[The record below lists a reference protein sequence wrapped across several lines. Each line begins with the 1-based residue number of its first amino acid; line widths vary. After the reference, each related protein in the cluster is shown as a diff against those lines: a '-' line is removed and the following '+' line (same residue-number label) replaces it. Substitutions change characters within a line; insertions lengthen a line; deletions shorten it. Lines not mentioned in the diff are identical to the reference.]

1 MRQKNVRREL
11 AAQNIERGDRKPFS
25 KQPYPNFLEKN
36 FHLIKIVANE
46 SLFIV
51 QALSVRP
58 RVWAA
63 HRQNDDTPSPREQKR
78 LEIHYGCY

>member
-11 AAQNIERGDRKPFS
+11 AAQKIEGGDRKPFS
-25 KQPYPNFLEKN
+25 EQPHRNFLEKN

-46 SLFIV
+46 SLFAV

-58 RVWAA
+58 VWAA